1 MTLLI
6 MKGLY
11 LCFISVHLLHIID
24 ARARRLKHD
33 RVTFI
38 CTFWL
43 YDGVQVSFTG
53 IILASFDYMM
63 VYRFRL
69 QGAYWRVLTIWWC
82 AGFVY
87 REHIGEFWL
96 YDGVQVS
103 FTGSILASFDY
114 MMVCRFRLQGAYWRA
129 LTLSSLSAI

>member
-38 CTFWL
+38 C
-43 YDGVQVSFTG
+43 
-53 IILASFDYMM
+53 ILASFDYMM
-63 VYRFRL
+63 VCRFRL

-87 REHIGEFWL
+87 RENIGEFWL

-103 FTGSILASFDY
+103 FTGSILASF
-114 MMVCRFRLQGAYWRA
+114 
-129 LTLSSLSAI
+129 